1 MENLDLII
9 LSCVL
14 SILFIV
20 FIVGIYQTI
29 KDIDENSYKYE
40 KEGGP
45 RVWLFNAMAKLF
57 EDEKVTKKDKKII
70 YKAMHRTISDMESD
84 GTYFPDTVKEKLKE
98 YREELHCEYSGLP
111 SVMSYAIKKEEK
123 EEEETDEF
131 LIGHS

>member
-9 LSCVL
+9 LSSVV

-20 FIVGIYQTI
+20 FIVGIYQAV
-29 KDIDENSYKYE
+29 KEVDENSYKYE

-45 RVWLFNAMAKLF
+45 RVWLFNTMAKLF
-57 EDEKVTKKDKKII
+57 EDERVTKKDKKII

-84 GTYFPDTVKEKLKE
+84 GTYFPDAVKEKLKE

-111 SVMSYAIKKEEK
+111 SVMSYDTKKMEKKEN
-123 EEEETDEF
+123 DEF

>member
-9 LSCVL
+9 LSSVV

-20 FIVGIYQTI
+20 FIVGIYQAI
-29 KDIDENSYKYE
+29 KDADENDYKYA

-45 RVWLFNAMAKLF
+45 RVWLFNTMAKLF
-57 EDEKVTKKDKKII
+57 EDERVTKKEKKVI
-70 YKAMHRTISDMESD
+70 YKAMYRTISDMESD
-84 GTYFPDTVKEKLKE
+84 GIYFPDTVKEKLKE

-111 SVMSYAIKKEEK
+111 SVMSYDTKKVEKKENE
-123 EEEETDEF
+123 EF

>member
-9 LSCVL
+9 LSSVI

-20 FIVGIYQTI
+20 FIVGIYQAI
-29 KDIDENSYKYE
+29 KDADKNDYRYV

-45 RVWLFNAMAKLF
+45 RVWLFNTMAKLF
-57 EDEKVTKKDKKII
+57 EDERVTKKDKKVI
-70 YKAMHRTISDMESD
+70 YKAMYRTISDMESD
-84 GTYFPDTVKEKLKE
+84 GIYFPDTVKEKLKE

-111 SVMSYAIKKEEK
+111 SVLSYSIKKEEK
-123 EEEETDEF
+123 KENEDY

>member
-9 LSCVL
+9 LSSVI

-20 FIVGIYQTI
+20 FIVGIYQAV
-29 KDIDENSYKYE
+29 KDADENDYKYT

-45 RVWLFNAMAKLF
+45 RVWLFNTMAKLF
-57 EDEKVTKKDKKII
+57 EDERVTKKDKKVI
-70 YKAMHRTISDMESD
+70 YKAMYRTISDMESD
-84 GTYFPDTVKEKLKE
+84 GIYFPDTVKEKLKE

-111 SVMSYAIKKEEK
+111 SVMSYDTKKVEKKENE
-123 EEEETDEF
+123 EF